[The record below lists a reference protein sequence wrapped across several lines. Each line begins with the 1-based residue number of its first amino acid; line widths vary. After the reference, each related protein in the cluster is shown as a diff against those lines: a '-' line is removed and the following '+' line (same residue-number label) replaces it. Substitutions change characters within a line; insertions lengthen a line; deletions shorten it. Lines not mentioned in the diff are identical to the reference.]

1 MVWSVAFSPDG
12 TRLASGG
19 SDGDVRLW
27 DAETGTALATLEG
40 RRTTAVWSVAFSPDG
55 TRLASGDSSGE
66 VRLWDAETGTALA
79 TLEGHGGGAMSV
91 AFSPD
96 GTRLA
101 SGGEDGSIRIIDVIQ
116 PTLRSPLSRRP
127 LPARVRDGVA
137 VRVIDAGDAISLSGD
152 AIKSL
157 SYSPQGTTIAAVHS
171 SGRITLSLAAPGS
184 SWTTTLI
191 GLPGSGWAVIYNEN
205 RYELH
210 GDPAGMFWWTAGLCR
225 FEPGE
230 LDGHGV
236 ERLTSAR

>member
-1 MVWSVAFSPDG
+1 VWSVAFSPDG

-19 SDGDVRLW
+19 SDGD
-27 DAETGTALATLEG
+27 
-40 RRTTAVWSVAFSPDG
+40 
-55 TRLASGDSSGE
+55 